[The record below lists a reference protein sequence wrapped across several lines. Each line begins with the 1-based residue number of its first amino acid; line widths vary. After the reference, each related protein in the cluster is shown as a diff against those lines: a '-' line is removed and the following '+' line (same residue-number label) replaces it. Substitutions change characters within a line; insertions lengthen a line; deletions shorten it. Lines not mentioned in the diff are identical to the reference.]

1 LALPLASCS
10 VHRFIPENEYLLDEV
25 SVTSDNKEVK
35 ASAYQIYIRQH
46 PNAKWF
52 SLTKV
57 PMHLYCLSGR
67 DSSKWMN
74 RFFRAIGD
82 EPVIYDAS
90 LAERT
95 RGEIEKAVRNKGF
108 MAARVEVD
116 ENARKRKMKVAYRIK
131 TGRPY
136 IVNSLHYEVDDDQIR
151 SLMARDSAR
160 SYLHE
165 GMTLDVELLE
175 AERQRLTK
183 ILLNEGYYA
192 FNKDFWTYQAD
203 TVRNT
208 YKVDLTLRLLPYR
221 RRKEDE
227 PQPHKMYRLNTINFV
242 SDFHDV
248 RFTDN
253 WLEGL
258 DSLRYKQL
266 NLYYKQRPI
275 LRPQVLNYAN
285 RMLADVPYS
294 EQRVQLTHEYLG
306 RLNAL
311 KYANIRFQEVATA
324 DTTAA
329 LDAYVLLTK
338 NPSKSVTFEV
348 EGTNSAGDLGAAAS
362 VSMQHRNLFH
372 GSETF
377 TLKFRGAYE
386 AVTGLGIEDNV
397 NNRYTEYAIEGKLN
411 FPEFKFPFL
420 SSNFKRRIKA
430 TSEVGLKFSPQIR
443 PEFSRTLASAS
454 WSYKWSSHQ
463 GTQHRFD
470 LLDINY
476 VYMSRQSETFKEY
489 LDNMTA
495 KNSLLRASYEDVLI
509 VRMGY
514 GFTYHSAGHVPGKT
528 PTRNSYSLR
537 FNVEE
542 AGNLLYACSKLAHSE
557 PRTDKGYVLANIPF
571 AQYVKTDIDFAK
583 NFVIDFRNSIVFHA
597 GFGIA
602 YPYGNLKALP
612 FEKRYF
618 SGGANS
624 VRGWSVRSL
633 GPGGYKSE
641 ENGRRDFIKQSGD
654 MKLDLNLEYR
664 THLFWKL
671 NGAAFV
677 DAGNVWTLREDA
689 TLEDGAFRWDSFLR
703 QIAVAYGL
711 GIRFDL
717 DYLVLR
723 FDGGMKAINPA
734 EKGKLHYP
742 FNHPD
747 FSRDFAFHFAVG
759 YPF

>member
-1 LALPLASCS
+1 MPLASCS

-25 SVTSDNKEVK
+25 SVSADHKDVK
-35 ASAYQIYIRQH
+35 ASAYEMYIRQH

-67 DSSKWMN
+67 DTTRWIN

-82 EPVIYDAS
+82 APVVYDAQ

-95 RGEIEKAVRNKGF
+95 RGEMEKAVRNKGF
-108 MAARVEVD
+108 MGARVEV
-116 ENARKRKMKVAYRIK
+116 EEQTRRHKMKVNYRIHA
-131 TGRPY
+131 GQPY
-136 IVNSLHYEVDDDQIR
+136 VVSSLRYEVDDAHIEE
-151 SLMARDSAR
+151 LMQRDSAR
-160 SYLHE
+160 TYLHV
-165 GMTLDVELLE
+165 GMPLDVELLE
-175 AERQRLTK
+175 AERTRLTK
-183 ILLNEGYYA
+183 VLLNEGYYA
-192 FNKDFWTYQAD
+192 FNKDFWTFQAD
-203 TVRNT
+203 TMRNT
-208 YKVDLTLRLLPYR
+208 HRVDLTLRLLPYR
-221 RRKEDE
+221 RRKEDV
-227 PQPHKMYRLNTINFV
+227 PQPHKVYMLNSVNYV
-242 SDFHDV
+242 SDFRDV
-248 RFTDN
+248 RFTDD
-253 WLEGL
+253 WLTGL
-258 DSLRYKQL
+258 DTLRYKQL
-266 NLYYKQRPI
+266 NLYYKDRPI
-275 LRPQVLNYAN
+275 LRPQVMNYTN
-285 RMLADVPYS
+285 RMQVGQPYS
-294 EQRVQLTHEYLG
+294 EQGVQRTHEYLG

-311 KYANIRFQEVATA
+311 KYANIRFQEVAGQ
-324 DTTAA
+324 DSTAA

-338 NPSKSVTFEV
+338 NQPRSVTFEL

-362 VSMQHRNLFH
+362 VSLQHRNIFH

-377 TLKFRGAYE
+377 TLKLRGAYE

-420 SSNFKRRIKA
+420 SSDFKRRIKA

-454 WSYKWSSHQ
+454 WSYKWSSRQ

-476 VYMSRQSETFKEY
+476 VYMSNESQTFLDY

-514 GFTYHSAGHVPGKT
+514 GFTFHR
-528 PTRNSYSLR
+528 RNYSLR

-583 NFVIDFRNSIVFHA
+583 NFAIDFRNTIVFHA

-641 ENGRRDFIKQSGD
+641 DGERRDFIKQSGD

-689 TLEDGAFRWDSFLR
+689 TLEDGAFRWDTFYR
-703 QIAVAYGL
+703 QIAVSYGL

-723 FDGGMKAINPA
+723 FDGGMKAVNPA
-734 EKGKLHYP
+734 EHGKLHYP
-742 FNHPD
+742 LWHPR

>member
-1 LALPLASCS
+1 

-25 SVTSDNKEVK
+25 SIVSDTKDVK
-35 ASAYQIYIRQH
+35 PSAYQIYLRQH

-74 RFFRAIGD
+74 RFIRKIGD
-82 EPVIYDAS
+82 APVIYDAS

-95 RGEIEKAVRNKGF
+95 RGEVQKAVRNKGY
-108 MAARVEVD
+108 MGATVEVD
-116 ENARKRKMKVAYRIK
+116 EQARKHKMKLTYRIK
-131 TGRPY
+131 AGRPY
-136 IVNSLHYEVDDDQIR
+136 VVNSLRYEVDDEHILA
-151 SLMARDSAR
+151 LMQRDSAR
-160 SYLHE
+160 SYLHT

-175 AERQRLTK
+175 AERQRLAK
-183 ILLNEGYYA
+183 VLLNEGYYA

-203 TVRNT
+203 TMRNT
-208 YKVDLTLRLLPYR
+208 YKVDLILRLLPFR

-227 PQPHKMYRLNTINFV
+227 PQLHKVYTLQSVNYV
-242 SDFHDV
+242 SDFRDV
-248 RFTDN
+248 RFTDD

-258 DSLRYKQL
+258 DTLRYKQL
-266 NLYYKQRPI
+266 SLYFKHRPI
-275 LRPQVLNYAN
+275 LRPQVMNYTN
-285 RMLADVPYS
+285 RMQVGQPYR
-294 EQRVQLTHEYLG
+294 EQQVQRTHEYLS

-311 KYANIRFQEVATA
+311 KYANIRFQEVASTDSTA
-324 DTTAA
+324 T

-338 NPSKSVTFEV
+338 NPTKSVTFEV

-362 VSMQHRNLFH
+362 VSMQHRNLFK

-454 WSYKWSSHQ
+454 WSYKWTSRQ
-463 GTQHRFD
+463 GTQHRYD
-470 LLDINY
+470 LVDVNY
-476 VYMSRQSETFKEY
+476 VYMSRESETFKEY
-489 LDNMTA
+489 LENMTA
-495 KNSLLRASYEDVLI
+495 KNSLLSASYEDVLI
-509 VRMGY
+509 VRTGY
-514 GFTYHSAGHVPGKT
+514 GFTYHSAGVVPGKT

-537 FNVEE
+537 FNIEE
-542 AGNLLYACSKLAHSE
+542 AGNLLYACSKIAHAE

-571 AQYVKTDIDFAK
+571 AQYVKTDIDYAK
-583 NFVIDFRNSIVFHA
+583 NFMIDLRNSLVFHV

-602 YPYGNLKALP
+602 YPYGNLKVLP

-633 GPGGYKSE
+633 GPGGYRSE
-641 ENGRRDFIKQSGD
+641 DGERRNFIKQSGD

-689 TLEDGAFRWDSFLR
+689 TLQDGAFRWNTFAK
-703 QIAVAYGL
+703 QIAVSYGL

-734 EKGKLHYP
+734 ETGKLHYP
-742 FNHPD
+742 ICHTD
-747 FSRDFAFHFAVG
+747 FGRDFAFHFAVG